1 MFEHAKWI
9 TRPGYEGFGPHGLG
23 PAPYFKKT
31 FSVKNGLVK
40 ATLSACGLGMAVYYA
55 NGQTIGD
62 QVLITP
68 LTKFDARV
76 LYSTFDLTANLQEG
90 ENTIGACLGN
100 GWYNTEHAF
109 WQYHMA
115 SWRDVPKMVAQLD
128 LMYADESREQIVTDL
143 SWLSHDAPTLWNDP
157 RGGEEYDARLELPDW
172 CQPFGPTDGWKPA
185 VMTKSPGGALLPMQ
199 HPPIRITRRLEGQRV
214 TDTIWD
220 FGQNFSGWVKITVEG
235 EAGAA
240 VLLEYSELFENGD
253 IDNTHISVFDNGK
266 LKNADR
272 YILKGEGQEIWA
284 PMFQYHGFRWCKVT
298 ISGAARLVSI
308 VGEVVH
314 TDFSIIG
321 DFSCSDDMLNRIHTA
336 VRWST
341 LCNYHGIPTDCP
353 HREQNGWTGDAS
365 LSAEQSLMN
374 YDMKEAYRKWM
385 MDFCDVQ
392 RPSGQIPAIVP
403 TCSWGYN
410 WGSGPAWD
418 SAMMLIPYY
427 VWQNTGDSSLIEQM
441 WEPLNRYM
449 DFIATMA
456 VDDLCEFGLGD
467 WCPPP
472 GANICPT
479 KLTDSAYYYVFAT
492 TMVICSGIMKDKE
505 REGQYRDL
513 ALRIR
518 KAFRKEFLTESGDL
532 VGDSQTA
539 IACAIYQGLLD
550 RDEIPKAA
558 AHLAELVKEKDYH
571 LDCGILGTK
580 YIFSSLS
587 ENGYADVAYRMVVNP
602 AMPSYAYWLN
612 NGLTTLGEFWNLDVP
627 ASRFHHMFSEVD
639 MWFYKHL
646 AGIQP
651 LKPGYEEVLISPCFV
666 EGLDWVEAHHR
677 DIKVKW
683 DRHHVVITTPVKGIF
698 RMNDKEYPLT
708 IGSNTFAR

>member
-31 FSVKNGLVK
+31 FSVKASLVK

-68 LTKFDARV
+68 LTKFDARS
-76 LYSTFDLTANLQEG
+76 LYSTFDLTAYLQEG

-128 LMYADESREQIVTDL
+128 LMYADESCEQIVTDL

-172 CQPFGPTDGWKPA
+172 CQPFGSTDGWKP
-185 VMTKSPGGALLPMQ
+185 VVLTKSPGGALLPMQ

-235 EAGAA
+235 EAGAS
-240 VLLEYSELFENGD
+240 VLLEYSELFENGE

-427 VWQNTGDSSLIEQM
+427 VWQNTGDTSLIEQM

-505 REGQYRDL
+505 QLSLLRAVAQKRGLIVFACGMLCTAVTLGMVLLDL
-513 ALRIR
+513 ADWDMVIW
-518 KAFRKEFLTESGDL
+518 F
-532 VGDSQTA
+532 
-539 IACAIYQGLLD
+539 
-550 RDEIPKAA
+550 
-558 AHLAELVKEKDYH
+558 
-571 LDCGILGTK
+571 GILHCLGCCMLLWPIVK
-580 YIFSSLS
+580 KLP
-587 ENGYADVAYRMVVNP
+587 AVA
-602 AMPSYAYWLN
+602 
-612 NGLTTLGEFWNLDVP
+612 
-627 ASRFHHMFSEVD
+627 
-639 MWFYKHL
+639 L
-646 AGIQP
+646 AGIGVLFAAVGNWLYGVTPVDFPYLIFLGICPPRFFSPDFFPLLPNFGYFLLGAVLGRTVYRKQTSLFPNCDPNTPLVVFLSACGRHSLAIYLLHQP
-651 LKPGYEEVLISPCFV
+651 LLSGLCLLLALI
-666 EGLDWVEAHHR
+666 L
-677 DIKVKW
+677 
-683 DRHHVVITTPVKGIF
+683 
-698 RMNDKEYPLT
+698 
-708 IGSNTFAR
+708 